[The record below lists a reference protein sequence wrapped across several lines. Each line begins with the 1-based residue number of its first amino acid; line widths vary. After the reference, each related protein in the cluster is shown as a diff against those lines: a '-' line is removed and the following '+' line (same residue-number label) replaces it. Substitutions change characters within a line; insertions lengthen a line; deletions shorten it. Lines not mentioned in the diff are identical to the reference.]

1 MVGSFAKMV
10 AASQDHL
17 FILSNLIAK
26 DFKIRYR
33 NMSLG
38 IFWSLLNPMIMV
50 AVLTYVFTRVFRNN
64 AIHNYPLF
72 ILIGLIPFNFFTLAW
87 ATGTNAIL
95 DNAPL
100 VKKLRFHR
108 EVIPLSVVLGN
119 VIHFAIQMI
128 LLILLVTVFG
138 RGPNRHWAW
147 LPAVLAL
154 EIVFVCGMALAF
166 SALDVYYRDTRYV
179 VESAN
184 LVLFW
189 LVPIFY
195 DFGDV
200 PRAYHL
206 LYELNPV
213 AAVVLACRQI
223 LLNGAAPPQSLL
235 VKLTLVSLGAL
246 VGGALLFS
254 RMKTRFSDYL

>member
-1 MVGSFAKMV
+1 M
-10 AASQDHL
+10 AAAAHDHL
-17 FILSNLIAK
+17 YILYNLISK

-38 IFWSLLNPMIMV
+38 IFWSLLNPLIMV
-50 AVLTYVFTRVFRNN
+50 AVLTYVFTKIFRSSV
-64 AIHNYPLF
+64 IHNYPLF
-72 ILIGLIPFNFFTLAW
+72 VLIGLVPFNFFTLAW
-87 ATGTNAIL
+87 ATGTNSIL
-95 DNAPL
+95 DNAAL
-100 VKKLRFHR
+100 VKKVRFHR

-119 VIHFAIQMI
+119 VIHFVIQVLLLL
-128 LLILLVTVFG
+128 LLILFFVGV
-138 RGPNRHWAW
+138 NRQWVW
-147 LPAVLAL
+147 LPVVMGL

-195 DFGDV
+195 SFDQV
-200 PRAYHL
+200 PPDYRL

-213 AAVVLACRQI
+213 AAVVLACRLI
-223 LLNGAAPPQSLL
+223 FLNGAAPPVSLL
-235 VKLTLVSLGAL
+235 WKLTLVSFGAL
-246 VGGALLFS
+246 AGGFLLFG
-254 RMKTRFSDYL
+254 RMKKRFADYL

>member
-1 MVGSFAKMV
+1 M
-10 AASQDHL
+10 AAPAQDHL
-17 FILSNLIAK
+17 YILYNLIAK

-38 IFWSLLNPMIMV
+38 IFWSLLNPLIMV
-50 AVLTYVFTRVFRNN
+50 LVMTYVFTQIYRSSV
-64 AIHNYPLF
+64 IHSYPLF
-72 ILIGLIPFNFFTLAW
+72 VLIGLVPFNFFTLAW
-87 ATGTNAIL
+87 ASGTNSIL
-95 DNAPL
+95 ENAAL
-100 VKKLRFHR
+100 VKKVRFHR
-108 EVIPLSVVLGN
+108 EVIPISTVLGN
-119 VIHFAIQMI
+119 VVHFLIQI
-128 LLILLVTVFG
+128 VLLLPLVAYFG
-138 RGPNRHWAW
+138 HGVSRQWAW
-147 LPAVLAL
+147 LPVVLGL

-200 PRAYHL
+200 PAAYRW

-213 AAVVLACRQI
+213 AAVVLACRVI
-223 LLNGAAPPQSLL
+223 FLNAAAPPETLL
-235 VKLTLVSLGAL
+235 WKLSLVSLLAL
-246 VGGALLFS
+246 TGGFLLFG
-254 RMKTRFSDYL
+254 RMKKRFADYL